1 MGFFP
6 QGTAL
11 GAVLSLQL
19 QPFFTHNFYVKEITA
34 EIVLYYTILAKITL
48 APGCIKIFVFISPFD
63 INFLCSDGISLFTYL
78 IVLFLM

>member
-34 EIVLYYTILAKITL
+34 EIVLYYTILAKVTL
-48 APGCIKIFVFISPFD
+48 APGCLVYAYHVT
-63 INFLCSDGISLFTYL
+63 SLVKAEILRSYVEFSSKD
-78 IVLFLM
+78 